1 MIEFRNMDDVKYIK
15 VRFHEYEQSFLLES
29 KLTEK
34 GIKLKIAKS
43 LRNEEIYK
51 LPTEILVLS
60 FKEAFE
66 QKLLRE
72 EVKVN
77 SYTEIAIC
85 VKRDL
90 NKRMKPTVN
99 IPEIFLILN
108 YFDAFYNNYEINFK
122 SFGAIEFINLKL
134 GLDVEFNDSN
144 IFLEFLKKH
153 FNIKDIVNNTLR
165 FS

>member
-1 MIEFRNMDDVKYIK
+1 MIEFRNIDNVKYIK
-15 VRFHEYEQSFLLES
+15 VKFNEYEQSFLLES

-60 FKEAFE
+60 FKEAVE
-66 QKLLRE
+66 QNLLRE
-72 EVKVN
+72 EIKVN
-77 SYTEIAIC
+77 SYTEIAIYTKWDL
-85 VKRDL
+85 KRSI
-90 NKRMKPTVN
+90 KPTVN

-122 SFGAIEFINLKL
+122 SFGVIEFINLKL
-134 GLDVEFNDSN
+134 GLDIEFNDSN
-144 IFLEFLKKH
+144 VFLEFLKNH

-165 FS
+165 F